1 MDATPIPTPS
11 EAAEFP
17 DFDDL
22 GSGQATVSITGGIQ
36 GIAGS
41 LEAVLGRLCVTA
53 TRVTVRLELPSS
65 SGPVK
70 SQIPAEVGNLRA
82 VAVLRLAALDF
93 CGDSRSQQ
101 PRSSARSGESQGT
114 PSSHPGPGV
123 GDDAFHPKAY
133 KHAQFSG
140 LSVEL
145 YEEGEESED
154 AAGVAAAATADL
166 GGSCLVEKL
175 AAGDSGPDAPA
186 LSDGEGTASECGDT
200 AHVIICSP
208 EGIG

>member
-1 MDATPIPTPS
+1 MDANPPPDLS
-11 EAAEFP
+11 EAAQSP

-22 GSGQATVSITGGIQ
+22 GLGQATVSITDGIQ

-65 SGPVK
+65 PGPVK
-70 SQIPAEVGNLRA
+70 TQGLANGGNLRA

-101 PRSSARSGESQGT
+101 SGSSAQSGESQGS
-114 PSSHPGPGV
+114 PNAHPGSGG
-123 GDDAFHPKAY
+123 GDECHTKAY

-154 AAGVAAAATADL
+154 AAGVAAAATAEL
-166 GGSCLVEKL
+166 GGSCLVET
-175 AAGDSGPDAPA
+175 AAVGDVGPDAPA
-186 LSDGEGTASECGDT
+186 LSDIEGNASEWGET